1 MTLNRQERFL
11 AGSKFD
17 NRYFDKECPNEKLD
31 GFGDFWGLNREID
44 KFHDHKS
51 GKTEMVS
58 DDISD
63 FWGLNCEKGNFRDP
77 KDEKTKMVSDD
88 IVDLLPQDPFD
99 MDISTKVT
107 AITSWLE
114 DINKDFGLNNL
125 GFHTDEIEVDA
136 QLFAELN
143 IVLNGAMRI
152 HQDVG
157 VQKIDENS
165 YASEIDIGEGLH
177 NSFGCMDVEME
188 DIINSSYWVFRDAAH
203 EDQSAM
209 NDRCDGDGSAPS
221 DALYLAL
228 NYLGL
233 RDLLS
238 IERVCK
244 ALRDVVRSDPLLWR
258 NIHVGPPLS
267 NHITDDILIRLTDRA
282 QGHLHSLSLVHCPWI
297 TDSSLNCVLE
307 RNPSLK
313 KLSVPGCGGV
323 TADCILRN
331 LKVLQ
336 SSGKPRLKY
345 LGIDGLFGMTRQH
358 FEEFKVLLGVDSSKL
373 PSTRKPRFFQGYQ
386 LSVSSDDD
394 HAIDIEICPKCQ
406 RLSVA
411 YDCPSES
418 CQKKKSTAQSCRACT
433 ICIKRCINCG
443 RCLDNYEYEELF
455 SFDLICLDCFREV
468 LDRQER
474 QKRIT
479 VPLENSVPHKQT
491 SCHFFLCG

>member
-1 MTLNRQERFL
+1 MTLNPDERFL

-17 NRYFDKECPNEKLD
+17 NRYLDKECPNEKLD
-31 GFGDFWGLNREID
+31 PFWGLNREID

-51 GKTEMVS
+51 EKTEMVS

-63 FWGLNCEKGNFRDP
+63 FWGLNCERGNFQDH
-77 KDEKTKMVSDD
+77 KGEKTKMVSDD

-107 AITSWLE
+107 AITGWLE

-125 GFHTDEIEVDA
+125 GFVTDEIEVDA
-136 QLFAELN
+136 QLLAELN

-157 VQKIDENS
+157 VQKIGENS
-165 YASEIDIGEGLH
+165 YVSEIDIGEGLH
-177 NSFGCMDVEME
+177 NSFGCMDVEMK
-188 DIINSSYWVFRDAAH
+188 DIINSSYWVFRD
-203 EDQSAM
+203 EDQSGM
-209 NDRCDGDGSAPS
+209 NDRCDGDGGAPS

-228 NYLGL
+228 SYLGL

-258 NIHVGPPLS
+258 NIHVDHPLS
-267 NHITDDILIRLTDRA
+267 NKIRDDILIKLTDRA
-282 QGHLHSLSLVHCPWI
+282 QGHLHSLSLVHCSRI

-313 KLSVPGCGGV
+313 KLNVPGCGRL
-323 TADCILRN
+323 TADGILWN
-331 LKVLQ
+331 LKVLK
-336 SSGKPRLKY
+336 SAGKPRLKY
-345 LGIDGLFGMTRQH
+345 LGIDGLFGMTHQH

-373 PSTRKPRFFQGYQ
+373 PSTRKPRFFQGDQ

-394 HAIDIEICPKCQ
+394 RAIDIEICPKCQ
-406 RLSVA
+406 QLRVV

-418 CQKKKSTAQSCRACT
+418 CQNKKSTAQLCRACT

-443 RCLDNYEYEELF
+443 RCLNNCEYEELF
-455 SFDLICLDCFREV
+455 SFDLLCLDCYREV
-468 LDRQER
+468 LDSQE
-474 QKRIT
+474 KIT
-479 VPLENSVPHKQT
+479 FPLENPVPHKQT
-491 SCHFFLCG
+491 SCHIFLCG